1 MFLFKDNPSQVKLC
15 LHIAEKSIIFKAR
28 KIQVI
33 LMEITEKKIRQ
44 ISDEAWQQ
52 LGSNAN
58 PIMLK
63 KVVQEVVKRLIEES
77 KNTPTSS
84 G

>member
-1 MFLFKDNPSQVKLC
+1 MKLC

-33 LMEITEKKIRQ
+33 LMEITEEKIRQ

>member
-1 MFLFKDNPSQVKLC
+1 MKLC

-33 LMEITEKKIRQ
+33 LMEITEEKIRQ

-77 KNTPTSS
+77 KNTPSS
-84 G
+84 SD

>member
-1 MFLFKDNPSQVKLC
+1 LC

-33 LMEITEKKIRQ
+33 LMEITEEKIRR

>member
-1 MFLFKDNPSQVKLC
+1 LC

-33 LMEITEKKIRQ
+33 LMEITEEKIRQ

>member
-1 MFLFKDNPSQVKLC
+1 
-15 LHIAEKSIIFKAR
+15 
-28 KIQVI
+28 
-33 LMEITEKKIRQ
+33 MEITEEKIRQ

-58 PIMLK
+58 PSMLK

-77 KNTPTSS
+77 KNTHSQEGPKQSVR